1 MFNELVELLKKNN
14 KTISTAESLTGGLI
28 ASKIV
33 DIAGSSAVLNE
44 AYITYSNEAKMRI
57 LGVKAETIDK
67 YDVVST
73 EVTEE
78 MAEGLSKISNAD
90 ICIATSG
97 YAGPTGKNVG
107 KVCITIKYNDTYY
120 DYINNYSEYTTR
132 NSIREQTANFVCKKI
147 IEMLKEE
154 DRW

>member
-1 MFNELVELLKKNN
+1 MFNELVKLLKKNN

-33 DIAGSSAVLNE
+33 DIAGSSVVLNE
-44 AYITYSNEAKMRI
+44 TYVTYSNEAKMRI

-78 MAEGLSKISNAD
+78 MAEGLFKISNAD
-90 ICIATSG
+90 ICVATSG

-107 KVCITIKYNDTYY
+107 KVCITLKVGDYY
-120 DYINNYSEYTTR
+120 YSFINNYSSEAETR
-132 NSIREQTANFVCKKI
+132 NSIREKTANFV
-147 IEMLKEE
+147 
-154 DRW
+154 